1 MATTAGNRLTLDHMG
16 KCSNAFFSETT
27 NMIKVKLHMNVHWM
41 VLYKVLVFCSDIKF
55 KMAAMAELSL
65 TLNLMGKHFFT
76 ETTWTIETKLFRN
89 VHLMGLYK
97 FSFFFMLIGNPS

>member
-1 MATTAGNRLTLDHMG
+1 
-16 KCSNAFFSETT
+16 
-27 NMIKVKLHMNVHWM
+27 MIISGQ
-41 VLYKVLVFCSDIKF
+41 FG

-65 TLNLMGKHFFT
+65 TLDLMGKHFFT

-97 FSFFFMLIGNPS
+97 FSFLLFSENMYVNFQYITDVTNNTVHMHCNAFFLSNGTKQWRRSHFSA